1 MFPSYLSRIG
11 PPSQVTLDNH
21 TLPSPI
27 GSPPGASLHANYAC
41 VLASRNSKT
50 TTAKKEKK
58 TAREEKKMAAEKK
71 KKRRSRF
78 ESDSETTTS
87 SENKR
92 DKRRLQS
99 VIDARVEAEAKEQEG
114 SSASSGAEI
123 PLYVEVN
130 QGQRFPY
137 LRR

>member
-1 MFPSYLSRIG
+1 MFPSYLSTIG
-11 PPSQVTLDNH
+11 PPKKVTLDNH
-21 TLPSPI
+21 TSPSSI
-27 GSPPGASLHANYAC
+27 GSPPGSALYANHAR
-41 VLASRNSKT
+41 VLASRNNKT

-92 DKRRLQS
+92 DKQRLQS

-123 PLYVEVN
+123 PLYVEVK
-130 QGQRFPY
+130 RY
-137 LRR
+137 AK